1 MTVKFTVKLLHKLTQ
16 TTERGNNM
24 AIEKKRC
31 LSNNLYVEQIE
42 DILTYNITTKIFLIH
57 YLIGNNGS

>member
-24 AIEKKRC
+24 GIGKRGV
-31 LSNNLYVEQIE
+31 YQI
-42 DILTYNITTKIFLIH
+42 IYMLNKLKAY
-57 YLIGNNGS
+57 